1 MIYFDLSILQDEVIE
16 RDYKFYLAFENVIC
30 PDYVTE
36 KFFNTLLFSTVPIV
50 YGGADYDA
58 NGAPPNSYID
68 VRNFSSG
75 NLMQQLIIMFNFILL
90 NFELKSAR
98 HLADYLHYLD
108 KNETAY
114 RSYFDWRL
122 KPSALAS
129 LRPVQPWC
137 NLCHKLLTENRLN
150 EGVTTNN
157 KSSQSFPV
165 SALTNKSYDDIY
177 SWWFIKE
184 PCRPPIKA

>member
-16 RDYKFYLAFENVIC
+16 RDYKFYLAFENAIC

-75 NLMQQLIIMFNFILL
+75 NLMQRLTVMFNL
-90 NFELKSAR
+90 
-98 HLADYLHYLD
+98 
-108 KNETAY
+108 
-114 RSYFDWRL
+114 
-122 KPSALAS
+122 
-129 LRPVQPWC
+129 
-137 NLCHKLLTENRLN
+137 
-150 EGVTTNN
+150 
-157 KSSQSFPV
+157 
-165 SALTNKSYDDIY
+165 
-177 SWWFIKE
+177 IKM
-184 PCRPPIKA
+184 